1 MKKFKI
7 IPIFVPHKGCPHQCS
22 FCNQRHITGQHEEI
36 TAEKAH
42 AIIKMYLTT
51 IDSEK
56 NRVEIAFFGGSF
68 TAIDM
73 QSQNELLN
81 VALEYK
87 NLGRVHGIRLS
98 TRPDYINDNILQNL
112 KSKGVTE
119 IELGV
124 QSMCDNVLKL
134 NNRGHSPQDVVNASK
149 LVKDYGFTLG
159 LQMMVGLIGDTKE
172 TSIFTAREIAKSN
185 PDFVRIYPTLVFKNT
200 DLYDEYK
207 NGTFVPLTL
216 DEAVDICAEI
226 AKIFDKQNIK
236 VIRLG
241 LLMSDEEA
249 INNFVAGPH
258 HPRFRELVEK
268 QMGL

>member
-22 FCNQRHITGQHEEI
+22 FCNQRHITGQLIEM
-36 TAEKAH
+36 TAEKARE
-42 AIIKMYLTT
+42 IIKMYLTT

-87 NLGRVHGIRLS
+87 NIGRVHGIRLS
-98 TRPDYINDNILQNL
+98 TRPDYITDEILQNL
-112 KSKGVTE
+112 KDKGVTE

-124 QSMCDNVLKL
+124 QSMCEDVLKL
-134 NNRGHSPQDVVNASK
+134 NNRGHSPQDVIDASK
-149 LVKDYGFTLG
+149 LVKNYGFTLG
-159 LQMMVGLIGDTKE
+159 LQMMVGLIGDTRE
-172 TSIFTAREIAKSN
+172 TSIYTAGEIARLK

-207 NGTFVPLTL
+207 NGRFRPLTL
-216 DEAVDICAEI
+216 NEAVDICADI
-226 AKIFDKQNIK
+226 VKIFDKENIK

-249 INNFVAGPH
+249 KSNFVAGPH

>member
-1 MKKFKI
+1 M
-7 IPIFVPHKGCPHQCS
+7 
-22 FCNQRHITGQHEEI
+22 

-42 AIIKMYLTT
+42 EIIKMYLTT

-87 NLGRVHGIRLS
+87 NTGRVHGIRLS
-98 TRPDYINDNILQNL
+98 TRPDYITDEILQNL
-112 KSKGVTE
+112 KNKGVTE

-124 QSMCDNVLKL
+124 QSMCEGVLKS
-134 NNRGHSPQDVVNASK
+134 NNRGHSPQDVIDSSK
-149 LVKDYGFTLG
+149 LVKNYGFTLG
-159 LQMMVGLIGDTKE
+159 LQMMVGLIGDTME
-172 TSIFTAREIAKSN
+172 TSIYTAGEIAKLK
-185 PDFVRIYPTLVFKNT
+185 PDFVRIYPTLVFKKT

-207 NGTFVPLTL
+207 KGTFAPLTL
-216 DEAVDICAEI
+216 NEAINICAE
-226 AKIFDKQNIK
+226 AVKIFNKENIK

-249 INNFVAGPH
+249 KNNFVAGPH

-268 QMGL
+268 QMGLQLCT

>member
-1 MKKFKI
+1 MTSDKAREI
-7 IPIFVPHKGCPHQCS
+7 I
-22 FCNQRHITGQHEEI
+22 E
-36 TAEKAH
+36 
-42 AIIKMYLTT
+42 MYLTT

-73 QSQNELLN
+73 QSQNQLLN

-87 NLGRVHGIRLS
+87 NIGRVHGIRLS
-98 TRPDYINDNILQNL
+98 TRPDYITDSILQNL
-112 KSKGVTE
+112 KNKGVTE

-124 QSMCDNVLKL
+124 QSMCENVLNL
-134 NNRGHSPQDVVNASK
+134 NNRGHSPQDVINASA
-149 LVKDYGFTLG
+149 LIRQYGFTLG

-172 TSIFTAREIAKSN
+172 FSIYTAEQIAKQK

-200 DLYDEYK
+200 DLYEWYQK
-207 NGTFVPLTL
+207 GTYTPLTL
-216 DEAVDICAEI
+216 NEAVDICLDI
-226 AKIFDKQNIK
+226 VKIFNSENIK

-249 INNFVAGPH
+249 KNNFVEGPH